1 MRATRNKPSA
11 IFTQAQVDHGR
22 AHFERGSALMLLAL
36 SIFGSVLAFNP
47 KAWSLN
53 GVIAGVG
60 VQVVCTAIEWWWRHK
75 RLSVP
80 YLLAFAVD
88 TGTTI
93 AGFGPVFH
101 DWIML
106 RIPIAPDLSS
116 WLAWGIIA
124 AAAMLL
130 AFIPEGR
137 LID

>member
-1 MRATRNKPSA
+1 MRTARNKPSA

-47 KAWSLN
+47 VAWSLN
-53 GVIAGVG
+53 GVIAGIG

-80 YLLAFAVD
+80 YGLAFMVD

-93 AGFGPVFH
+93 AGFGPIFH
-101 DWIML
+101 DWL
-106 RIPIAPDLSS
+106 AVQLPIAAGLAS
-116 WLAWGIIA
+116 WIAWGIIA
-124 AAAMLL
+124 VAAMLL